1 MIFPKRQA
9 EFKSKIFRSVGFTNI
24 KKCGILCERKGRLTT
39 SSRDLFPVAFLR
51 DAKFFPKAFF
61 LSLDSDDSTQIAHKN
76 SVAEKTQR
84 KLIFSRG
91 FS

>member
-1 MIFPKRQA
+1 MIFPERQA

-51 DAKFFPKAFF
+51 DAKFFPKRLLPVPGFRR
-61 LSLDSDDSTQIAHKN
+61 LDTN
-76 SVAEKTQR
+76 SA
-84 KLIFSRG
+84 
-91 FS
+91 